1 MTPRLRPFARKS
13 SASLLFV
20 TVFLFM
26 TQAVSA
32 QPDNAEDR
40 RHVLIE
46 RMKKKI
52 DQASSPVGDWIFTRL
67 EVVTNAALAG
77 GGAQASY
84 ELKSLLVRGTFT
96 VSDDGSI
103 KGNGTAAYSIN
114 VEAGANMPLPI
125 SIPIEGKARG
135 SGERSFTVSGQADLE
150 NNTISLDALKPS
162 DKPLKLNIIGPGAK
176 TTVDWPPWP
185 PMTNLVQIPLR
196 VQGTSVLIFGS
207 GTVNKFTVTF
217 EAVKSFDQ
225 VNLFEMLIEAII
237 LGPQGG
243 TEVSGP
249 KGDTGSQG
257 NKGSSDEKDDNGEAG
272 EKGKQEDSGAGSPK
286 FEYRAGTVVVTT
298 GQPT

>member
-40 RHVLIE
+40 RRVLIE

-77 GGAQASY
+77 GGAHASY

-103 KGNGTAAYSIN
+103 KGNGTARRSA
-114 VEAGANMPLPI
+114 VG
-125 SIPIEGKARG
+125 GR
-135 SGERSFTVSGQADLE
+135 ERSA
-150 NNTISLDALKPS
+150 PS
-162 DKPLKLNIIGPGAK
+162 RRCPG
-176 TTVDWPPWP
+176 
-185 PMTNLVQIPLR
+185 R
-196 VQGTSVLIFGS
+196 IFGS
-207 GTVNKFTVTF
+207 MPRHWPLSLALHVW
-217 EAVKSFDQ
+217 
-225 VNLFEMLIEAII
+225 
-237 LGPQGG
+237 
-243 TEVSGP
+243 
-249 KGDTGSQG
+249 
-257 NKGSSDEKDDNGEAG
+257 
-272 EKGKQEDSGAGSPK
+272 
-286 FEYRAGTVVVTT
+286 RR
-298 GQPT
+298 